1 MNTEKP
7 RSFGEFARPQR
18 RRLVAMLA
26 IRTSLSVAMLLL
38 VYTLLPAEATMTTD
52 ALVRLVASLVF
63 VALVIALQVH
73 AIRSAN
79 YPVLRAIEAAINAI
93 FVFIIVFALFYL
105 GLARSNPA
113 NFSEPLNHIS
123 AFYFTVTTL
132 ATVGFGDI
140 SAKSDVAR
148 LVVTVQMLL
157 DLAIVA
163 IIVRVFSSIARASQT
178 RSDDMARTS
187 SSDGRLTCFSETG
200 LHGKVGQ
207 SLMAIHHV

>member
-1 MNTEKP
+1 MNTETP
-7 RSFGEFARPQR
+7 RSFAEIARHER
-18 RRLVAMLA
+18 RRLLVTLV
-26 IRTSLSVAMLLL
+26 IRTSLSVTMLLL
-38 VYTLLPAEATMTTD
+38 VYALLPTEILATTD
-52 ALVRLVASLVF
+52 VLVRLIAALVF

-79 YPVLRAIEAAINAI
+79 HPVLRAIEAAINAI
-93 FVFIIVFALFYL
+93 CAFIIVFALFYL

-113 NFSEPLNHIS
+113 SFSEPLNHIS

-148 LVVTVQMLL
+148 LVVTVQMVL

-163 IIVRVFSSIARASQT
+163 IIVRVFSSVARTSRT
-178 RSDDMARTS
+178 RPDEVARTS
-187 SSDGRLTCFSETG
+187 SSDGE
-200 LHGKVGQ
+200 
-207 SLMAIHHV
+207 

>member
-38 VYTLLPAEATMTTD
+38 IYTLLPAEATMTTD

-187 SSDGRLTCFSETG
+187 SSDGD
-200 LHGKVGQ
+200 
-207 SLMAIHHV
+207 

>member
-7 RSFGEFARPQR
+7 RSFGEIARPAR
-18 RRLVAMLA
+18 RRLLA
-26 IRTSLSVAMLLL
+26 VLVIRTSLSVAMLLL
-38 VYTLLPAEATMTTD
+38 IYALLPVEAISTTD
-52 ALVRLVASLVF
+52 ALVRLVATLVF

-79 YPVLRAIEAAINAI
+79 HPVLRAIEAAINTI
-93 FVFIIVFALFYL
+93 CVFIIVFSLCYL

-113 NFSEPLNHIS
+113 SFSEPLNHIS

-140 SAKSDVAR
+140 SAKSDIAR

-157 DLAIVA
+157 DLAIIA
-163 IIVRVFSSIARASQT
+163 II
-178 RSDDMARTS
+178 
-187 SSDGRLTCFSETG
+187 
-200 LHGKVGQ
+200 
-207 SLMAIHHV
+207 

>member
-7 RSFGEFARPQR
+7 RSFGEIARPER
-18 RRLVAMLA
+18 RRLLAMLV

-38 VYTLLPAEATMTTD
+38 IYALLPAERTTTTD
-52 ALVRLVASLVF
+52 ALGRLVAAVVF

-79 YPVLRAIEAAINAI
+79 HPVLRAIEAAINAI
-93 FVFIIVFALFYL
+93 CVFIIVFALCYL
-105 GLARSNPA
+105 GLAQSNPA

-123 AFYFTVTTL
+123 AFYYTVTIL

-157 DLAIVA
+157 DLAIIA
-163 IIVRVFSSIARASQT
+163 IIVRVFSSVARASRT
-178 RSDDMARTS
+178 RSEEMASKS
-187 SSDGRLTCFSETG
+187 SSDGD
-200 LHGKVGQ
+200 
-207 SLMAIHHV
+207 

>member
-7 RSFGEFARPQR
+7 RSLSDIARPER
-18 RRLVAMLA
+18 RRLL
-26 IRTSLSVAMLLL
+26 AMLLI
-38 VYTLLPAEATMTTD
+38 YALLPAERTTATD
-52 ALVRLVASLVF
+52 ALGRLVAALVF

-79 YPVLRAIEAAINAI
+79 HPVLRAIEAAINAI
-93 FVFIIVFALFYL
+93 CVFIIVFALFYL
-105 GLARSNPA
+105 GLAQSNPA

-140 SAKSDVAR
+140 SARSDVAR

-157 DLAIVA
+157 DLAIIA
-163 IIVRVFSSIARASQT
+163 IIVRVFSSIARASRT
-178 RSDDMARTS
+178 RSEDMAHS
-187 SSDGRLTCFSETG
+187 PSSDGD
-200 LHGKVGQ
+200 
-207 SLMAIHHV
+207 